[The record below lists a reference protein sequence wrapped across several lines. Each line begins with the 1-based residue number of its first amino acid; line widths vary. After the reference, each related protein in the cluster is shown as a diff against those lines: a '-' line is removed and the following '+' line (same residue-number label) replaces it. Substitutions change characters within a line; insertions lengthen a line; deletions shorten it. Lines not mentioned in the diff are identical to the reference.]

1 MKTEV
6 IMEREL
12 FGEEISQKSKNEFFS
27 ATDLVK
33 AGNKYR
39 ALNHMSL
46 FNFQGWVNSKQT
58 KEFIEALESKFG
70 TVYIAGKGR
79 GVHTW
84 VHPYLFIDLALA
96 IDPKLKIEVYGWLY
110 DYLIRYRNDS
120 GDSYKKM
127 AGYLYENMPNKRD
140 FQTNMV
146 KLAQIIQNEVGCN
159 DWQKATQM
167 QLEHRD
173 KIHEY
178 ITLLCGVFNK
188 NNKEAIRQGLV
199 MAKKYIT
206 EKHKAD
212 EPER

>member
-1 MKTEV
+1 MKQSNEIRTFQ
-6 IMEREL
+6 L
-12 FGEEISQKSKNEFFS
+12 FNGEIKQKTDTEFFCS
-27 ATDLVK
+27 TDLIK
-33 AGNKYR
+33 SANEYLNKEN
-39 ALNHMSL
+39 LPL
-46 FNFQGWVNSKQT
+46 FNFNNWINSKGT

-70 TVYIAGKGR
+70 KVYIPGQGR
-79 GVHTW
+79 GVHSW

-110 DYLIRYRNDS
+110 DYLLRYRNDS

-127 AGYLYENMPNKRD
+127 AGYLYENMSNKKD
-140 FQTNMV
+140 FQINMV
-146 KLAQIIQNEVGCN
+146 KLAQIIQNEVGCT

-178 ITLLCGVFNK
+178 ITLFCGVFNK

-206 EKHKAD
+206 EKYENNEH
-212 EPER
+212 